1 MVGGGG
7 ERERQREREK
17 GDKRDGCTLTSGNMH
32 GEKRLDG
39 AQEICVV
46 LFLLTQQ
53 VHSVLVPGVTHPHRF
68 AYNFP
73 QLAGM

>member
-1 MVGGGG
+1 MGR
-7 ERERQREREK
+7 ERERETEREK
-17 GDKRDGCTLTSGNMH
+17 GDKRDGCTLTSGNVH